1 MNDYGN
7 SLIAVMV
14 VCQIAS
20 VLSPDSDHARRNIGL
35 VCALVALLTVI
46 APARQI
52 FDVYNDISDRV
63 SAFFE
68 SGETKTYSDTE
79 FGIHSLMQYISSRYD
94 VSELEVIVTTDENDM
109 TPLSLKVVI
118 HDCPYA
124 RRAAIEEELRE
135 MLTLPVEVC
144 G

>member
-7 SLIAVMV
+7 SLIAVMI

-20 VLSPDSDHARRNIGL
+20 VLSPDSDHARRYISL
-35 VCALVALLTVI
+35 VCAIVALLTVI

-52 FDVYNDISDRV
+52 FDVYNDISDKV
-63 SAFFE
+63 AAFFE
-68 SGETKTYSDTE
+68 SGETETYSETE

-94 VSELEVIVTTDENDM
+94 VSDIEVIVTTDENDT
-109 TPLSLKVVI
+109 TPLSLNVVI

-124 RRAAIEEELRE
+124 KRAAIEEELRE
-135 MLTLPVEVC
+135 MLTLPVDVY